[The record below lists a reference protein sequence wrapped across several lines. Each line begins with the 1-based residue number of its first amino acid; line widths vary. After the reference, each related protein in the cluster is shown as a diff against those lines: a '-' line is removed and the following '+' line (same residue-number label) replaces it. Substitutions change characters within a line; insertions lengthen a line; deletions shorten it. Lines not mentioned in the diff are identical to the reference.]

1 MKLSRKTARE
11 VESTRTRAREKK
23 RPGPHQRTEICRPS
37 VFHVLTI
44 RIQKKNAALK
54 TLDKEPPAFHVLTI
68 RIQKNAALKTLDK
81 EHARM

>member
-1 MKLSRKTARE
+1 
-11 VESTRTRAREKK
+11 
-23 RPGPHQRTEICRPS
+23 

-68 RIQKNAALKTLDK
+68 RIQKKNAALKTLDK